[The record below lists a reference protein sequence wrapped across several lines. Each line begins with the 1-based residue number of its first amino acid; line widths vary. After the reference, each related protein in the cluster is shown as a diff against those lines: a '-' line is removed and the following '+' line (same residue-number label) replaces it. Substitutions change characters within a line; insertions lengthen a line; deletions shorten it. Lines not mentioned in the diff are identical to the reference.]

1 MLNFHLSKH
10 ADILTGYSYLF
21 GGDFLKNT
29 ASRTAAK
36 DTGLYYLQFSYK
48 W

>member
-10 ADILTGYSYLF
+10 ADVLTGYSHLF
-21 GGDFLKNT
+21 GGEFLKNT
-29 ASRTAAK
+29 ASRTNAK
-36 DTGLYYLQFSYK
+36 DAGLFYLQMSYR